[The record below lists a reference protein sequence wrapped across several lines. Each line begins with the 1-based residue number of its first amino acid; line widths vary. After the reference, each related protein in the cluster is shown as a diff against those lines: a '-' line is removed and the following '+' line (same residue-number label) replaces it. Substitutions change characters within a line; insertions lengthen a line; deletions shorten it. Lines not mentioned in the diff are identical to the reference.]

1 VQKLTS
7 IFFLTCLC
15 CGLLGYHLVFH
26 VQLAAVKS
34 EMKAFL
40 RNQQH
45 NKNIVQIRL
54 STEELKHLHWEDE
67 HEFRY
72 QGKMY
77 DVIEMK
83 SGHGIVLIRCI
94 ADEKETALLNEYQKN
109 KKENPSNSLIFQLIT
124 AAYIL
129 PAHFLVQQPE
139 KIIKLNFRDHSPSLQ
154 DPVSVVTQPPPN
166 FIWPYTNS

>member
-1 VQKLTS
+1 
-7 IFFLTCLC
+7 
-15 CGLLGYHLVFH
+15 

-40 RNQQH
+40 RNQKD
-45 NKNIVQIRL
+45 NKDLIQIRL
-54 STEELKHLHWEDE
+54 DKKELKHLHWEDE

-72 QGKMY
+72 NGQMF

-83 SGHGIVLIRCI
+83 TQGESVLIRCI

-109 KKENPSNSLIFQLIT
+109 NNRNSSNSLIFQLIT

-129 PAHFLVQQPE
+129 PAHFLLQQPE
-139 KIIKLNFRDHSPSLQ
+139 KIIKSHFRDLSPSLQ
-154 DPVSVVTQPPPN
+154 NPVSPVSQPPPN
-166 FIWPYTNS
+166 LS